1 MFPYNGRPTEEFLR
15 EYRRKLN
22 ELQELME
29 SQGLKMEI
37 KSGGRCIVMP
47 EIKARLGK
55 VSGNGDVNTDGIGNN
70 NINRESTAVD
80 NSFMLAY
87 SQQYNAKA
95 DSSEDNLESET
106 VYETYDDYLEFER
119 KLTLIHEAKEN
130 GVVIDFGSDF
140 LDLTP
145 VEEERLLYKEEAQLY
160 GRFCQE
166 VIRRLYGAESKVLAW
181 KRITSDYNCK
191 RLVPELYNL
200 KGPRKE
206 RALREWL
213 RIYHET
219 NLDMYA
225 LIHKSKG
232 KYKERKIS
240 YQEQQYLLHLLLNP
254 NRIKI
259 GSAIV
264 NLKQMAR
271 NGIIESQANERTL
284 RRWCEEWAARH
295 PAEWHQARDG
305 SKFVSENLIKSI
317 MRDDST
323 LQVGQVWV
331 ADGHTLSFD
340 ILNPQTGR
348 AQRMTMI
355 MVMDWASRYPVG
367 ASLAFTE
374 DSQHILTAFRNGF
387 INCSQIADNNSGA
400 MAVLPKYVY
409 LDNGKAFRA
418 KLFNERWEEHD
429 LNQELGGIFP
439 RLNIGVR
446 FAESYNAKAKIIERF
461 FKTFQEQFERF
472 ITTFRGSSIDDKPSV
487 LNRNEVWAKKLYAGK
502 PPTIEETM
510 QMIAFYVRFC
520 YGETPH
526 TSLNRRT
533 PYEVFSAARIAES
546 RQIEISRLNFL
557 MMAMERKNI
566 RGEGIRLDKKVYWHR
581 ELVNHVGQPCIIRF
595 DYSDARWIVVYDKND
610 VFICQAALRK
620 AQHPFIEVSMDK
632 AVSHKELNKEYKEI
646 KGLRREKERSAK
658 KWVVNSQKAVD
669 ALLKNSAA
677 KQEKLEDQGARALFN
692 SPPMLE
698 ALPKDSDEII
708 DEMTRKAML
717 NLPKHPDMLSPEERD
732 MLDAKEKVRLAELEI
747 NRIIEEEIKASF
759 DRIGLDY
766 NDSNG
771 EMPITMKIAF
781 SKTARE
787 HYKSRQTSSAEQS
800 ETTDN
805 PSSRPFSDAIEPA
818 TEQTENNEPIENAI
832 LNKTEISEENKQIQ
846 AEEEKEQSPFAHLS
860 RAELFDLIGI
870 NK

>member
-1 MFPYNGRPTEEFLR
+1 MFPYSGRPTEEFLR
-15 EYRRKLN
+15 EYRNKLN

-29 SQGLKMEI
+29 SQGLKLEI
-37 KSGGRCIVMP
+37 KSGGRCIVVP
-47 EIKARLGK
+47 EVKANLSK
-55 VSGNGDVNTDGIGNN
+55 VSGNGNGGCDGNSRNNSGDATD
-70 NINRESTAVD
+70 AD

-95 DSSEDNLESET
+95 DSTEDNLESET
-106 VYETYDDYLEFER
+106 VYETYEDYLDFER
-119 KLTLIHEAKEN
+119 KLTLIHEARDN
-130 GVVIDFGSDF
+130 DVVIDFSSEF
-140 LDLTP
+140 LDLAP
-145 VEEERLLYKEEAQLY
+145 VEEERLLFKDEAQLY

-166 VIRRLYGAESKVLAW
+166 VFRRLHGVDSKTLAW
-181 KRITSDYNCK
+181 KRITSDYNTK

-213 RIYHET
+213 NIYLE
-219 NLDMYA
+219 NKLDMYA

-232 KYKERKIS
+232 KYKERKITF
-240 YQEQQYLLHLLLNP
+240 QEQHYLLHLLLNP

-259 GSAIV
+259 GSAIT
-264 NLKQMAR
+264 NLKQMSR
-271 NGIIESQANERTL
+271 NKVIESETNERTL

-323 LQVGQVWV
+323 LEVGQVWV

-387 INCSQIADNNSGA
+387 INCAQIADNNSGT

-418 KLFNERWEEHD
+418 KLFHERWEEHD
-429 LNQELGGIFP
+429 LNKELGGIFP

-472 ITTFRGSSIDDKPSV
+472 ITTFRGASIDDKPSV
-487 LNRNEVWAKKLYAGK
+487 LHRNEVWAKKLYAGK

-566 RGEGIRLDKKVYWHR
+566 RAEGIRLDKKVYWHR

-620 AQHPFIEVSMDK
+620 AQHPFIEVSMDQ

-669 ALLKNSAA
+669 KILSNSPS
-677 KQEKLEDQGARALFN
+677 KQEKLEYQGARALFN

-698 ALPKDSDEII
+698 APPKDSDEII
-708 DEMTRKAML
+708 EEMTRKMMMRQ
-717 NLPKHPDMLSPEERD
+717 PIHPDMLSPEEREK
-732 MLDAKEKVRLAELEI
+732 LNAEEKERLAEQERD
-747 NRIIEEEIKASF
+747 RIILKEIKESF
-759 DRIGLDY
+759 DRIGLEY
-766 NDSNG
+766 QTSNDKPAMEFAIG
-771 EMPITMKIAF
+771 F
-781 SKTARE
+781 SQTARE
-787 HYKSRQTSSAEQS
+787 YYKAQQRSQAEQEASDEAPTATATKDATGIES
-800 ETTDN
+800 EDH
-805 PSSRPFSDAIEPA
+805 DPA
-818 TEQTENNEPIENAI
+818 EKISIPAEGPDDKQAQDDT
-832 LNKTEISEENKQIQ
+832 KTG
-846 AEEEKEQSPFAHLS
+846 QSPFAHLS
-860 RAELFDLIGI
+860 RAELLKRIGI
-870 NK
+870 N

>member
-15 EYRRKLN
+15 EYRNKLN

-29 SQGLKMEI
+29 SQGLKLEI
-37 KSGGRCIVMP
+37 KSGGRCKVAP
-47 EIKARLGK
+47 EVRAGVGK
-55 VSGNGDVNTDGIGNN
+55 VSGEGDAN
-70 NINRESTAVD
+70 VD
-80 NSFMLAY
+80 YSFLLSY
-87 SQQYNAKA
+87 RQQYNAKA
-95 DSSEDNLESET
+95 DTTDDDLESET

-130 GVVIDFGSDF
+130 GVVIDFSSDF

-181 KRITSDYNCK
+181 KRITCDYNGK

-284 RRWCEEWAARH
+284 RRWCEEWAAKH
-295 PAEWHQARDG
+295 PAEWYQARDG
-305 SKFVSENLIKSI
+305 SKYVSENVIKSI

-387 INCSQIADNNSGA
+387 INCAQIADNNSGT

-418 KLFNERWEEHD
+418 KLFHERWEEHD
-429 LNQELGGIFP
+429 LNKELGGIFP

-472 ITTFRGSSIDDKPSV
+472 ITTFRGASIDDKPSV
-487 LNRNEVWAKKLYAGK
+487 LHRNEVWAKKLYTGK

-566 RGEGIRLDKKVYWHR
+566 RAEGIRLDKKVYWHR

-620 AQHPFIEVSMDK
+620 AQHPFIEVSMDQ

-646 KGLRREKERSAK
+646 KGLRREKERNAK

-669 ALLKNSAA
+669 ALLKNSTS

-698 ALPKDSDEII
+698 APPKDSEEII
-708 DEMTRKAML
+708 DELTRKMMMR
-717 NLPKHPDMLSPEERD
+717 LPKHPDMMSPEEREK
-732 MLDAKEKVRLAELEI
+732 LDTEEKERLA
-747 NRIIEEEIKASF
+747 REEIEQKIEQEIKESF
-759 DRIGLDY
+759 DRIGIEY
-766 NDSNG
+766 QGSN
-771 EMPITMKIAF
+771 EDTPISWKTSF

-787 HYKSRQTSSAEQS
+787 YYKVQQRAQAEQVASDDDEATTATATTADAVTES
-800 ETTDN
+800 EDHDPAEKISN
-805 PSSRPFSDAIEPA
+805 PAELSDD
-818 TEQTENNEPIENAI
+818 
-832 LNKTEISEENKQIQ
+832 KQSQDEAKNGQ
-846 AEEEKEQSPFAHLS
+846 APFAHLS
-860 RAELFDLIGI
+860 RAELLKRIGI
-870 NK
+870 N

>member
-15 EYRRKLN
+15 EYRNKLN

-29 SQGLKMEI
+29 SQGLKLEI
-37 KSGGRCIVMP
+37 KSGGRCKVAP
-47 EIKARLGK
+47 EVRAGVGK
-55 VSGNGDVNTDGIGNN
+55 VSGEDDAT
-70 NINRESTAVD
+70 VD
-80 NSFMLAY
+80 YSFLLAY
-87 SQQYNAKA
+87 RQQYNAKA
-95 DSSEDNLESET
+95 KDDSLEDNLESET
-106 VYETYDDYLEFER
+106 AYETLEDYQEFER

-140 LDLTP
+140 LDLAP
-145 VEEERLLYKEEAQLY
+145 VEEERLLYKEEAHLY

-181 KRITSDYNCK
+181 KRITSDYNGK

-295 PAEWHQARDG
+295 PAEWYQARDG
-305 SKFVSENLIKSI
+305 SKFVSENVIKSI
-317 MRDDST
+317 MRDNST

-387 INCSQIADNNSGA
+387 INCAQIADNNSGT

-418 KLFNERWEEHD
+418 KLFHERWEEHD
-429 LNQELGGIFP
+429 LNKELGGIFP

-472 ITTFRGSSIDDKPSV
+472 ITTFRGASIDDKPSV
-487 LNRNEVWAKKLYAGK
+487 LHRNEVWAKKLYTGK

-546 RQIEISRLNFL
+546 RQIDISRLNFL

-566 RGEGIRLDKKVYWHR
+566 RAEGIRLDKKVYWHR

-669 ALLKNSAA
+669 ALLKNSTT
-677 KQEKLEDQGARALFN
+677 KQEKLEDQSARALFS

-698 ALPKDSDEII
+698 APPRDSDEII
-708 DEMTRKAML
+708 EEMTKKAMM
-717 NLPKHPDMLSPEERD
+717 NLPKHPDMLSPEEREK
-732 MLDAKEKVRLAELEI
+732 LDADEKERLAQ
-747 NRIIEEEIKASF
+747 EEIEQKIEQEIKESF
-759 DRIGLDY
+759 DRIGIDY
-766 NDSNG
+766 QGSNKDT
-771 EMPITMKIAF
+771 PISWKTSF

-787 HYKSRQTSSAEQS
+787 YYKSEPRAIAEQLAS
-800 ETTDN
+800 DDDNVATAIATTADAFTEAEDHNPTETISN
-805 PSSRPFSDAIEPA
+805 PETLPD
-818 TEQTENNEPIENAI
+818 EN
-832 LNKTEISEENKQIQ
+832 Q
-846 AEEEKEQSPFAHLS
+846 AQDEAKNGQAPFAHLS
-860 RAELFDLIGI
+860 RAEFLKRIGI
-870 NK
+870 N

>member
-1 MFPYNGRPTEEFLR
+1 MFPYSGRPTEEFLR

-29 SQGLKMEI
+29 SQGLKLEI
-37 KSGGRCIVMP
+37 KSGGRCKVAP
-47 EIKARLGK
+47 EVRAGIGK
-55 VSGNGDVNTDGIGNN
+55 VSGEGD
-70 NINRESTAVD
+70 APVD
-80 NSFMLAY
+80 YGFLLAY
-87 SQQYNAKA
+87 RQQYNAKA
-95 DSSEDNLESET
+95 KDDSSEDDLESET
-106 VYETYDDYLEFER
+106 VYETLEDYQEFER

-140 LDLTP
+140 LDLAP
-145 VEEERLLYKEEAQLY
+145 VEEERLLYKDEAQLY

-166 VIRRLYGAESKVLAW
+166 VMRRVYGAESKVLAW
-181 KRITSDYNCK
+181 KRITSDYNGK

-213 RIYHET
+213 RVYHET

-305 SKFVSENLIKSI
+305 SKFVSENVIKSI
-317 MRDDST
+317 IRDDST
-323 LQVGQVWV
+323 MEVGQVWV

-387 INCSQIADNNSGA
+387 INCAQIADNNSGT
-400 MAVLPKYVY
+400 MAVIPKYVY

-418 KLFNERWEEHD
+418 KLFHEQWEEHD
-429 LNQELGGIFP
+429 LNKELGGIFP

-446 FAESYNAKAKIIERF
+446 FAERRYAKAKIIERF

-472 ITTFRGSSIDDKPSV
+472 ITTFRGASIDDKPSV
-487 LNRNEVWAKKLYAGK
+487 LHRNEVWAKKLYTGK

-533 PYEVFSAARIAES
+533 PYEVFSAARITES

-566 RGEGIRLDKKVYWHR
+566 RAEGIRLDKKVYWHR

-658 KWVVNSQKAVD
+658 KWVINSQKAVD
-669 ALLKNSAA
+669 KIMSNSTS

-698 ALPKDSDEII
+698 APPRDSDEII
-708 DEMTRKAML
+708 EEMTRKMMMR
-717 NLPKHPDMLSPEERD
+717 LPKHPDMLSPEEREK
-732 MLDAKEKVRLAELEI
+732 LDAEEKERLA
-747 NRIIEEEIKASF
+747 REEIEQKIEQEIKESF
-759 DRIGLDY
+759 DRIGIEY
-766 NDSNG
+766 QGSNKDTQ
-771 EMPITMKIAF
+771 ISWKTSF

-787 HYKSRQTSSAEQS
+787 YYKSEPRAIAEQLAS
-800 ETTDN
+800 DDDNVATAIATTADAFTEAEDHNPTETISN
-805 PSSRPFSDAIEPA
+805 PETLPD
-818 TEQTENNEPIENAI
+818 EN
-832 LNKTEISEENKQIQ
+832 Q
-846 AEEEKEQSPFAHLS
+846 AQDEAKNGQAPFAHLS
-860 RAELFDLIGI
+860 RAEFLKRIGI
-870 NK
+870 N

>member
-15 EYRRKLN
+15 EYRKKLN

-29 SQGLKMEI
+29 SQGLKLEI
-37 KSGGRCIVMP
+37 KSGGRCKVAP
-47 EIKARLGK
+47 EVRAGIGK
-55 VSGNGDVNTDGIGNN
+55 VSDEGNE
-70 NINRESTAVD
+70 NID

-95 DSSEDNLESET
+95 YTTDDDLESET

-130 GVVIDFGSDF
+130 GVVIDFGRDF

-166 VIRRLYGAESKVLAW
+166 VMRRVYGAESKVLAW
-181 KRITSDYNCK
+181 KRITSDYNGK

-213 RIYHET
+213 RVYHET

-305 SKFVSENLIKSI
+305 SKFVSERIIKTI
-317 MRDDST
+317 MRDDSS
-323 LQVGQVWV
+323 LSVGQVWV

-387 INCSQIADNNSGA
+387 INCSQIADNNSGT
-400 MAVLPKYVY
+400 MAVLPEYVY

-418 KLFNERWEEHD
+418 KIFHESWEEHD
-429 LNQELGGIFP
+429 LNKELGGIFP

-446 FAESYNAKAKIIERF
+446 FAESYNAKAKVIERF

-472 ITTFRGSSIDDKPSV
+472 ITTFRGASIADKPSV
-487 LNRNEVWAKKLYAGK
+487 LHRNEKWAKKLYTGK

-533 PYEVFSAARIAES
+533 PYEVFSAARIEAKY
-546 RQIEISRLNFL
+546 QIEISRLNFL
-557 MMAMERKNI
+557 MLAMERKNI
-566 RGEGIRLDKKVYWHR
+566 RAEGIRLDKKVYWHR

-632 AVSHKELNKEYKEI
+632 AVSHKELSKEYNEI
-646 KGLRREKERSAK
+646 KGLSREKERSAK

-669 ALLKNSAA
+669 ALLKNSKT

-698 ALPKDSDEII
+698 APPKDSDEII
-708 DEMTRKAML
+708 EEMTRKMMMR
-717 NLPKHPDMLSPEERD
+717 LPKHPHMLSPEEREK
-732 MLDAKEKVRLAELEI
+732 LDADEKERLAGQERD
-747 NRIIEEEIKASF
+747 RIILKEIKESF
-759 DRIGLDY
+759 DRIGLEY
-766 NDSNG
+766 QSGNDKPAMEFAIG
-771 EMPITMKIAF
+771 F
-781 SKTARE
+781 SQTARE
-787 HYKSRQTSSAEQS
+787 YYKAQQRAQAEQEAS
-800 ETTDN
+800 DEDRSATATATTGDTGTEAEDHDPAETISNPAELPDDN
-805 PSSRPFSDAIEPA
+805 KAQDEAK
-818 TEQTENNEPIENAI
+818 NG
-832 LNKTEISEENKQIQ
+832 Q
-846 AEEEKEQSPFAHLS
+846 APFAHLS
-860 RAELFDLIGI
+860 RAELLKRIGI
-870 NK
+870 N

>member
-29 SQGLKMEI
+29 SQGLKLEI
-37 KSGGRCIVMP
+37 KSGGRCIVVP
-47 EIKARLGK
+47 EVKAGLGK
-55 VSGNGDVNTDGIGNN
+55 VSGNGDVNADGIGNN
-70 NINRESTAVD
+70 NSNRESTAVD

-95 DSSEDNLESET
+95 DTTDDNLESET

-181 KRITSDYNCK
+181 KRITSDYNGK

-213 RIYHET
+213 RVYHET

-259 GSAIV
+259 GSAIT
-264 NLKQMAR
+264 NLKQMSR

-305 SKFVSENLIKSI
+305 SKFVSENVIKSI
-317 MRDDST
+317 MRDNST

-387 INCSQIADNNSGA
+387 INCAQIADNNSGT

-418 KLFNERWEEHD
+418 KLFHERWEEHD
-429 LNQELGGIFP
+429 LNKELGGIFP

-472 ITTFRGSSIDDKPSV
+472 ITTFRGASVDDKPST
-487 LNRNEVWAKKLYAGK
+487 LSRNEKWAKKLYTGK

-533 PYEVFSAARIAES
+533 PYEVFSATRIEAKY
-546 RQIEISRLNFL
+546 QIEISRLNFL

-566 RGEGIRLDKKVYWHR
+566 RAEGIRLDKKVYWHR

-620 AQHPFIEVSMDK
+620 TQHPFIEVSMDK
-632 AVSHKELNKEYKEI
+632 AVSHKELSKEYNEI
-646 KGLRREKERSAK
+646 KGLRREKERNAK

-669 ALLKNSAA
+669 ALLKNSNAR
-677 KQEKLEDQGARALFN
+677 QEKLEDQGARAIFS

-698 ALPKDSDEII
+698 APPKDSDEII
-708 DEMTRKAML
+708 EEMTRKAML
-717 NLPKHPDMLSPEERD
+717 RLQKHPDMLSPEEREK
-732 MLDAKEKVRLAELEI
+732 LDPKEKERLAEQE
-747 NRIIEEEIKASF
+747 RDKIILKEIKEQF
-759 DRIGLDY
+759 DRIGLEY
-766 NDSNG
+766 QSNDG
-771 EMPITMKIAF
+771 KPPLEFAIGF

-787 HYKSRQTSSAEQS
+787 YYKAQQIAQAEQEAS
-800 ETTDN
+800 DEDEATTANATVVDPGTEAGDHDPAQTIIN
-805 PSSRPFSDAIEPA
+805 PAELPDD
-818 TEQTENNEPIENAI
+818 EQAQDEAKNG
-832 LNKTEISEENKQIQ
+832 
-846 AEEEKEQSPFAHLS
+846 QSPFAHLS
-860 RAELFDLIGI
+860 RAELLKRIGI
-870 NK
+870 N

>member
-15 EYRRKLN
+15 EYRNKLN

-29 SQGLKMEI
+29 SQGLKLEI
-37 KSGGRCIVMP
+37 KSGGRCKVAP
-47 EIKARLGK
+47 EVRAGVGK
-55 VSGNGDVNTDGIGNN
+55 VSGEGDAN
-70 NINRESTAVD
+70 VD
-80 NSFMLAY
+80 YSFLLSY
-87 SQQYNAKA
+87 RQQYNAKA
-95 DSSEDNLESET
+95 DTTDDDLESET

-130 GVVIDFGSDF
+130 GVVIDFSSDF

-181 KRITSDYNCK
+181 KRITCDYNGK

-284 RRWCEEWAARH
+284 RRWCMEWAAKH
-295 PAEWHQARDG
+295 PAEWYQARDG
-305 SKFVSENLIKSI
+305 SKYVSENVIKSI

-387 INCSQIADNNSGA
+387 INCAQIADNNSGT

-418 KLFNERWEEHD
+418 KLFHERWEEHD
-429 LNQELGGIFP
+429 LNKELGGIFP

-472 ITTFRGSSIDDKPSV
+472 ITTFRGASIDDKPSV
-487 LNRNEVWAKKLYAGK
+487 LHRNEVWAKKLYTGK

-566 RGEGIRLDKKVYWHR
+566 RAEGIRLDKKVYWHR

-620 AQHPFIEVSMDK
+620 AQHPFIEVSMDQ

-646 KGLRREKERSAK
+646 KGLRREKERNAK

-669 ALLKNSAA
+669 ALLKNSTS

-698 ALPKDSDEII
+698 APPKDSEEII
-708 DEMTRKAML
+708 DELTRKMMMR
-717 NLPKHPDMLSPEERD
+717 LPKHPDMMSPEEREK
-732 MLDAKEKVRLAELEI
+732 LDTEEKERLA
-747 NRIIEEEIKASF
+747 REEIEQKIEQEIKESF
-759 DRIGLDY
+759 DRIGIEY
-766 NDSNG
+766 QGSN
-771 EMPITMKIAF
+771 EDTPISWKTSF

-787 HYKSRQTSSAEQS
+787 YYKVQQRAQAEQVASDDDEATTATATTADAVTES
-800 ETTDN
+800 EDHDPAETISN
-805 PSSRPFSDAIEPA
+805 PAELSDD
-818 TEQTENNEPIENAI
+818 
-832 LNKTEISEENKQIQ
+832 KQSQDEAKNGQ
-846 AEEEKEQSPFAHLS
+846 APFAHLS
-860 RAELFDLIGI
+860 RAELLKRIGI
-870 NK
+870 N

>member
-1 MFPYNGRPTEEFLR
+1 MYPYNGRPTDEFLR
-15 EYRRKLN
+15 EYRDKLN

-29 SQGLKMEI
+29 SQGLKLQI
-37 KSGGRCIVMP
+37 KDGGRCIVLP
-47 EIKARLGK
+47 EVKAGAGSK
-55 VSGNGDVNTDGIGNN
+55 DSP
-70 NINRESTAVD
+70 D

-87 SQQYNAKA
+87 SQQYNAQA
-95 DSSEDNLESET
+95 DTSEDNLESDT
-106 VYETYDDYLEFER
+106 VYETYDDYMEFER
-119 KLTLIHEAKEN
+119 KLALIHEARDN
-130 GVVIDFGSDF
+130 GVVIDFSSDF

-145 VEEERLLYKEEAQLY
+145 VEEERLLYRDEAQLY

-166 VIRRLYGAESKVLAW
+166 VMRRLYGAESKILAW
-181 KRITSDYNCK
+181 KRITSDYNGK

-213 RIYHET
+213 RTYHET

-232 KYKERKIS
+232 KFKERKIS

-259 GSAIV
+259 GSAIT
-264 NLKQMAR
+264 NLKQMSR
-271 NGIIESQANERTL
+271 NGIIESQTNERTL

-295 PAEWHQARDG
+295 PAEWYQARDG
-305 SKFVSENLIKSI
+305 SKFVSENVIKSI
-317 MRDDST
+317 MRDGGS
-323 LQVGQVWV
+323 LSVGQVWV

-387 INCSQIADNNSGA
+387 INCAQIADNNSGT

-418 KLFNERWEEHD
+418 KLFHERWEDHD
-429 LNQELGGIFP
+429 LNKELGGIFP

-472 ITTFRGSSIDDKPSV
+472 ITTFRGASIDDKPSV
-487 LNRNEVWAKKLYAGK
+487 LHRNEVWAKKLYTGK

-546 RQIEISRLNFL
+546 RQIEISKLNFL

-566 RGEGIRLDKKVYWHR
+566 RSEGIRLDKKVYWHR

-610 VFICQAALRK
+610 QFICQAALRK
-620 AQHPFIEVSMDK
+620 TQHPFIEVSMDQ

-646 KGLRREKERSAK
+646 KALRREKERSAK
-658 KWVVNSQKAVD
+658 KWVVNSQRAVD
-669 ALLKNSAA
+669 ALFKNSNAR
-677 KQEKLEDQGARALFN
+677 QDKLEDQGAGALFH
-692 SPPMLE
+692 SPPLLE
-698 ALPKDSDEII
+698 APPKDSDEII
-708 DEMTRKAML
+708 EEMTRKMML
-717 NLPKHPDMLSPEERD
+717 RQPKHPDMLSPEEREQ
-732 MLDAKEKVRLAELEI
+732 LEAKEKERLAEQERE
-747 NRIIEEEIKASF
+747 RIILQEIKESF
-759 DRIGLDY
+759 YRIGLEY
-766 NDSNG
+766 NPDNG
-771 EMPITMKIAF
+771 DTSIEFAVAF
-781 SKTARE
+781 SQTARE
-787 HYKSRQTSSAEQS
+787 YYASLQKAQAEQ
-800 ETTDN
+800 ETSTQDGTPATDEGNHNLTDN
-805 PSSRPFSDAIEPA
+805 NQDDANLGN
-818 TEQTENNEPIENAI
+818 TEST
-832 LNKTEISEENKQIQ
+832 
-846 AEEEKEQSPFAHLS
+846 EEEHDQGTPANEQNPFGHLS
-860 RAELFDLIGI
+860 RDEYLKRIGI
-870 NK
+870 ID

>member
-1 MFPYNGRPTEEFLR
+1 MFPYSGRPTEEFLR

-29 SQGLKMEI
+29 SQGLKLEI
-37 KSGGRCIVMP
+37 KSGGRCKVAP
-47 EIKARLGK
+47 EVRAGIGM
-55 VSGNGDVNTDGIGNN
+55 VSGEGD
-70 NINRESTAVD
+70 APVD
-80 NSFMLAY
+80 YSFLLAY
-87 SQQYNAKA
+87 RQQYNTKAKD
-95 DSSEDNLESET
+95 DSSEDDLESET
-106 VYETYDDYLEFER
+106 VYETLEDYQEFER

-140 LDLTP
+140 LDLAP
-145 VEEERLLYKEEAQLY
+145 VEEERLLYKDEAQLY

-166 VIRRLYGAESKVLAW
+166 VMRRVYGAESKVLAW
-181 KRITSDYNCK
+181 KRITSDYNGK

-213 RIYHET
+213 RVYHET

-295 PAEWHQARDG
+295 PAEWYQARDG
-305 SKFVSENLIKSI
+305 SKFVSENVIKSI
-317 MRDDST
+317 KRDDST
-323 LQVGQVWV
+323 LEVGQVWV

-387 INCSQIADNNSGA
+387 INCAQIADNNSGT
-400 MAVLPKYVY
+400 MAVIPKYVY

-418 KLFNERWEEHD
+418 KLFHEQWEEHD
-429 LNQELGGIFP
+429 LNKELGGIFP

-472 ITTFRGSSIDDKPSV
+472 ITTFRGASVDDKPST
-487 LNRNEVWAKKLYAGK
+487 LSRNEKWAKKLYTGK

-533 PYEVFSAARIAES
+533 PYEVFSTARIEAKY
-546 RQIEISRLNFL
+546 QIEISRLNFL

-566 RGEGIRLDKKVYWHR
+566 RAEGIRLDKKVYWHR
-581 ELVNHVGQPCIIRF
+581 ELVNHVGQPCIIRY

-632 AVSHKELNKEYKEI
+632 AVSHKELSKEYNEI

-669 ALLKNSAA
+669 ALLKNSTA
-677 KQEKLEDQGARALFN
+677 KQEKLEDQGARAIFS

-698 ALPKDSDEII
+698 APPRDSDEII
-708 DEMTRKAML
+708 DEMTRKAMMK
-717 NLPKHPDMLSPEERD
+717 LPKHQDNLSPEKREK
-732 MLDAKEKVRLAELEI
+732 LDAEEKERLAELEI
-747 NRIIEEEIKASF
+747 NRIIEQEMKESF
-759 DRIGLDY
+759 ERIGLEYQPSDGKP
-766 NDSNG
+766 SMQF
-771 EMPITMKIAF
+771 EIAF
-781 SKTARE
+781 SQTARE
-787 HYKSRQTSSAEQS
+787 YYKSKQTPIADLEASDQAGTAATTTVGASIEGEDNDPAQTIINSAELPDDKQAQ
-800 ETTDN
+800 DKVK
-805 PSSRPFSDAIEPA
+805 D
-818 TEQTENNEPIENAI
+818 EQA
-832 LNKTEISEENKQIQ
+832 
-846 AEEEKEQSPFAHLS
+846 PFAHLS
-860 RAELFDLIGI
+860 RKEFLDLIGI

>member
-472 ITTFRGSSIDDKPSV
+472 ITTFRGASIDDKPSV
-487 LNRNEVWAKKLYAGK
+487 LHRNEVWAKKLYAGK

-546 RQIEISRLNFL
+546 RQIDISRLNFL

-566 RGEGIRLDKKVYWHR
+566 RAEGIRLDKKVYWHR

-620 AQHPFIEVSMDK
+620 AQHPFIEVSMDQ

-669 ALLKNSAA
+669 KILSNSPS

-698 ALPKDSDEII
+698 APPKDSDEII
-708 DEMTRKAML
+708 EEMTRKMMMRQ
-717 NLPKHPDMLSPEERD
+717 PIHPDMLSPEEREK
-732 MLDAKEKVRLAELEI
+732 LNAEEKERLAEQERD
-747 NRIIEEEIKASF
+747 RIILKEIKESF
-759 DRIGLDY
+759 DRIGLEY
-766 NDSNG
+766 QSGNDKPPMEFAIG
-771 EMPITMKIAF
+771 F
-781 SKTARE
+781 SQTARE
-787 HYKSRQTSSAEQS
+787 YYKAQPRAQAEQEAS
-800 ETTDN
+800 DDGGTTSATTTTDEV
-805 PSSRPFSDAIEPA
+805 SIDD
-818 TEQTENNEPIENAI
+818 
-832 LNKTEISEENKQIQ
+832 
-846 AEEEKEQSPFAHLS
+846 EEKPLTETSPITNEALDDNPAQDEVKNGQSPFANLS
-860 RAELFDLIGI
+860 RAELLKRIGI
-870 NK
+870 N

>member
-15 EYRRKLN
+15 EYRNKLN

-29 SQGLKMEI
+29 SQGLKLEI
-37 KSGGRCIVMP
+37 KSGGRCKVAP
-47 EIKARLGK
+47 EVRA
-55 VSGNGDVNTDGIGNN
+55 GIGVASGEGDAN
-70 NINRESTAVD
+70 VD
-80 NSFMLAY
+80 YSFLLSY
-87 SQQYNAKA
+87 RQQYNAKA

-106 VYETYDDYLEFER
+106 VYETYDDYQEFER

-145 VEEERLLYKEEAQLY
+145 VEEERLLFKEEAQLY

-166 VIRRLYGAESKVLAW
+166 VFRRLHGVDSRTLAW
-181 KRITSDYNCK
+181 KRITSDYNTK
-191 RLVPELYNL
+191 RLVPELFNL

-213 RIYHET
+213 NIYLE
-219 NLDMYA
+219 NKLDMYA

-232 KYKERKIS
+232 KYKERKITF
-240 YQEQQYLLHLLLNP
+240 QEQHYLLHLLLNP

-259 GSAIV
+259 GSAIT
-264 NLKQMAR
+264 NLKQMSR
-271 NGIIESQANERTL
+271 NKVIESSTNERTL

-305 SKFVSENLIKSI
+305 SKFVSERIIKTI
-317 MRDDST
+317 MRDDSS
-323 LQVGQVWV
+323 LSVGQVWV

-387 INCSQIADNNSGA
+387 INCSQIADNNSGT
-400 MAVLPKYVY
+400 MAVLPEYVY

-418 KLFNERWEEHD
+418 KLFHESWEEHD
-429 LNQELGGIFP
+429 LNKELGGIFP

-446 FAESYNAKAKIIERF
+446 FAESYNAKAKVIERF

-472 ITTFRGSSIDDKPSV
+472 ITTFRGASIADKPSV
-487 LNRNEVWAKKLYAGK
+487 LHRNEKWAKKLYTGK

-533 PYEVFSAARIAES
+533 PYEVFSAARIAEN
-546 RQIEISRLNFL
+546 RQVEISRLNFL

-566 RGEGIRLDKKVYWHR
+566 RNEGIRLDKKVYWHR

-620 AQHPFIEVSMDK
+620 AQHPFIEVSMDQ

-646 KGLRREKERSAK
+646 KGLRREKERNAK
-658 KWVVNSQKAVD
+658 KWVINSQKAVD
-669 ALLKNSAA
+669 RILSTSTA
-677 KQEKLEDQGARALFN
+677 KQEKLADQGARAIFN

-698 ALPKDSDEII
+698 APPKDSDEII
-708 DEMTRKAML
+708 EEMTRRAMM
-717 NLPKHPDMLSPEERD
+717 NLPKHPDMLSPEEREQ
-732 MLDAKEKVRLAELEI
+732 LDAKEKERLA
-747 NRIIEEEIKASF
+747 REEIEQKIEQEIKESF
-759 DRIGLDY
+759 DRIGIDY
-766 NDSNG
+766 QGSNKDT
-771 EMPITMKIAF
+771 PISWKTSF

-787 HYKSRQTSSAEQS
+787 YYKSEPR
-800 ETTDN
+800 
-805 PSSRPFSDAIEPA
+805 AIEEQEASDEDEATTATATKDATGTEAEDRDPA
-818 TEQTENNEPIENAI
+818 GKIINPAELPDD
-832 LNKTEISEENKQIQ
+832 KQAQ
-846 AEEEKEQSPFAHLS
+846 VEAKNGQSPFAHLS
-860 RAELFDLIGI
+860 RAELLKRIGI
-870 NK
+870 N

>member
-1 MFPYNGRPTEEFLR
+1 MFPYSGRPTEEFLR
-15 EYRRKLN
+15 EYRNKLN

-29 SQGLKMEI
+29 SQGLKLEI
-37 KSGGRCIVMP
+37 KSGGRCIVVP
-47 EIKARLGK
+47 ELKAGLGK
-55 VSGNGDVNTDGIGNN
+55 VSGNGDVDADGNGNN
-70 NINRESTAVD
+70 NRESTAVD
-80 NSFMLAY
+80 NSFMLGY

-181 KRITSDYNCK
+181 KRITCDYNGK

-284 RRWCEEWAARH
+284 RRWCMEWAARH

-305 SKFVSENLIKSI
+305 SKFVSENVIKSI

-323 LQVGQVWV
+323 LEVGQVWV

-387 INCSQIADNNSGA
+387 INCAQIADNNSGT

-418 KLFNERWEEHD
+418 KLFHERWEEHD
-429 LNQELGGIFP
+429 LNKELGGIFP

-446 FAESYNAKAKIIERF
+446 YAESYNAKAKIIERF

-472 ITTFRGSSIDDKPSV
+472 ITTFRGASVDDKPST
-487 LNRNEVWAKKLYAGK
+487 LSRNEKWAKKLYTGK

-566 RGEGIRLDKKVYWHR
+566 RAEGIRLDKKVYWHQ

-632 AVSHKELNKEYKEI
+632 AVSHKALNKEYNEI
-646 KGLRREKERSAK
+646 KKLRRDKERSAQ
-658 KWVVNSQKAVD
+658 KWVMSAQESVD
-669 ALLKNSAA
+669 VLLRQHA
-677 KQEKLEDQGARALFN
+677 KRPEVPDELEDKESLFN

-698 ALPKDSDEII
+698 APPPDPDEII
-708 DEMTRKAML
+708 EEMTRQAMRNMPL
-717 NLPKHPDMLSPEERD
+717 HPS
-732 MLDAKEKVRLAELEI
+732 MLDNRANTEHQDDEAEQETPYDAKRRKD
-747 NRIIEEEIKASF
+747 EEIRTVLERMGF
-759 DRIGLDY
+759 DRREFRGEIPQFFIDMANNQIRKQQAEQNKQPGQDDTDKPQHTLDEIDIEPMRSEGIPIPGEDEEDED
-766 NDSNG
+766 DSN
-771 EMPITMKIAF
+771 
-781 SKTARE
+781 
-787 HYKSRQTSSAEQS
+787 Q
-800 ETTDN
+800 
-805 PSSRPFSDAIEPA
+805 
-818 TEQTENNEPIENAI
+818 EPIEY
-832 LNKTEISEENKQIQ
+832 LD
-846 AEEEKEQSPFAHLS
+846 KETL
-860 RAELFDLIGI
+860 RRIGI
-870 NK
+870 FK

>member
-1 MFPYNGRPTEEFLR
+1 MLSPEVQMYPYNGRPTEEFLR
-15 EYRRKLN
+15 DYNLKLR
-22 ELQELME
+22 ELQELIE
-29 SQGLKMEI
+29 SQWMNLQI
-37 KSGGRCIVMP
+37 KPGGRCVVVP
-47 EIKARLGK
+47 TTSK
-55 VSGNGDVNTDGIGNN
+55 NTETIDKSHLI
-70 NINRESTAVD
+70 S
-80 NSFMLAY
+80 Y
-87 SQQYNAKA
+87 SQQYNANKI
-95 DSSEDNLESET
+95 DSEDSETTET
-106 VYETYDDYLEFER
+106 VYETYEDYLDFER
-119 KLTLIHEAKEN
+119 KLALIHEAKDSDI
-130 GVVIDFGSDF
+130 VVDFSAEF
-140 LDLTP
+140 LDLAP
-145 VEEERLLYKEEAQLY
+145 IIEEKLMFKEEAQLY

-166 VIRRLYGAESKVLAW
+166 VIRILNGASSKTIAW
-181 KRITSDYNCK
+181 KQITKDYNNSK
-191 RLVPELYNL
+191 LVAELRYK

-213 RIYHET
+213 RNYYD
-219 NLDMYA
+219 NKMDMYA
-225 LIHKSKG
+225 LLHKSKG
-232 KYKERKIS
+232 QYKDRKIT

-271 NGIIESQANERTL
+271 AGRIESVTHERTL
-284 RRWCEEWAARH
+284 RRWCEEWAATH

-305 SKFVSENLIKSI
+305 SKFVSERIIKSI
-317 MRDDST
+317 RRDDSS
-323 LQVGQVWV
+323 LEVGQVWV

-387 INCSQIADNNSGA
+387 INCAQIADNNSGT

-418 KLFNERWEEHD
+418 KLFHERWEEHD
-429 LNQELGGIFP
+429 LNKELGGIFP

-472 ITTFRGSSIDDKPSV
+472 ITTFRGASIDDKPSV
-487 LNRNEVWAKKLYAGK
+487 LHRNEVWAKKLYTGK

-566 RGEGIRLDKKVYWHR
+566 RNEGIRLDKKIYWHR

-669 ALLKNSAA
+669 KILSNSTS

-698 ALPKDSDEII
+698 APPKDSDEII
-708 DEMTRKAML
+708 EEMTRKMMMR
-717 NLPKHPDMLSPEERD
+717 LPKHPDMLSTEEREN
-732 MLDAKEKVRLAELEI
+732 LDADEKERLA
-747 NRIIEEEIKASF
+747 REEIEQKIEQEIKESF
-759 DRIGLDY
+759 DRIGIDY
-766 NDSNG
+766 QGSNKDT
-771 EMPITMKIAF
+771 PISWKTSF

-787 HYKSRQTSSAEQS
+787 YYKSEPRAIAEQLAS
-800 ETTDN
+800 DDDNVATAIATTADAFTEAEDHNPTETISN
-805 PSSRPFSDAIEPA
+805 PETLPD
-818 TEQTENNEPIENAI
+818 EN
-832 LNKTEISEENKQIQ
+832 Q
-846 AEEEKEQSPFAHLS
+846 AQDEAKNGQAPFAHLS
-860 RAELFDLIGI
+860 RAELLKRIGI
-870 NK
+870 N

>member
-1 MFPYNGRPTEEFLR
+1 MYPYNGRPTEEFLR
-15 EYRRKLN
+15 DYNLKLR
-22 ELQELME
+22 ELQELIE
-29 SQGLKMEI
+29 SLGMNLQLKP
-37 KSGGRCIVMP
+37 GGRCVVVP
-47 EIKARLGK
+47 ATSK
-55 VSGNGDVNTDGIGNN
+55 NTETIDKSHL
-70 NINRESTAVD
+70 IN
-80 NSFMLAY
+80 Y
-87 SQQYNAKA
+87 SQQYNANLI
-95 DSSEDNLESET
+95 DSEDSET
-106 VYETYDDYLEFER
+106 TETAYETYEDYLDFER
-119 KLTLIHEAKEN
+119 KLALIHEAKDSDI
-130 GVVIDFGSDF
+130 VVDFSAEF
-140 LDLTP
+140 LDLAP
-145 VEEERLLYKEEAQLY
+145 IIEEKLMFKEEAQLY

-166 VIRRLYGAESKVLAW
+166 VIRILNGASSKTIAW
-181 KRITSDYNCK
+181 KQITKDYNNSK
-191 RLVPELYNL
+191 LVAELRYK

-213 RIYHET
+213 RNYYD
-219 NLDMYA
+219 NKMDMYA
-225 LIHKSKG
+225 LLHKSKG
-232 KYKERKIS
+232 QYKDRKIT

-264 NLKQMAR
+264 NLKQMSR

-295 PAEWHQARDG
+295 PAEWYQARDG

-323 LQVGQVWV
+323 LEVGQVWV

-387 INCSQIADNNSGA
+387 INCAQIADNNSGT

-418 KLFNERWEEHD
+418 KLFHERWEEHD
-429 LNQELGGIFP
+429 LNKELGGIFP

-472 ITTFRGSSIDDKPSV
+472 ITTFRGASIDDKPSI
-487 LNRNEVWAKKLYAGK
+487 LHRNEVWAKKLYTGK

-566 RGEGIRLDKKVYWHR
+566 RAEGIRLDKKVYWHR

-632 AVSHKELNKEYKEI
+632 AVSHKELNKEYNEI
-646 KGLRREKERSAK
+646 KGLRREKERNAK

-669 ALLKNSAA
+669 KILSNSTT
-677 KQEKLEDQGARALFN
+677 KQEKLEDHGARAIFN

-698 ALPKDSDEII
+698 APPKDSDEII
-708 DEMTRKAML
+708 EEMTRKAML
-717 NLPKHPDMLSPEERD
+717 RLPKHPDMLSPEERVK
-732 MLDAKEKVRLAELEI
+732 LETEEKERLAKEEI
-747 NRIIEEEIKASF
+747 ERIIDQEIKESF

-766 NDSNG
+766 QGSNVDT
-771 EMPITMKIAF
+771 PISWKTAF

-787 HYKSRQTSSAEQS
+787 YYKSTDQDSNGDVGILISTASVPEPDATKPVREQ
-800 ETTDN
+800 TDN
-805 PSSRPFSDAIEPA
+805 S
-818 TEQTENNEPIENAI
+818 EPIEDTNT
-832 LNKTEISEENKQIQ
+832 LTHSELLTDNQQ
-846 AEEEKEQSPFAHLS
+846 QQTDVDKEPKPFAHLS
-860 RAELFDLIGI
+860 RAELLKRIGI
-870 NK
+870 TN

>member
-1 MFPYNGRPTEEFLR
+1 MPILIVLRKTKLCKPEVPMYPYNGRPTEEFLR
-15 EYRRKLN
+15 DYNLKLR
-22 ELQELME
+22 ELQELIE
-29 SQGLKMEI
+29 SLGMNLQLKP
-37 KSGGRCIVMP
+37 GGRCVVVP
-47 EIKARLGK
+47 ATSK
-55 VSGNGDVNTDGIGNN
+55 NTETIDKSHL
-70 NINRESTAVD
+70 IN
-80 NSFMLAY
+80 Y
-87 SQQYNAKA
+87 SQQYNANLI
-95 DSSEDNLESET
+95 DSEDSET
-106 VYETYDDYLEFER
+106 TETAYETYEDYLDFER
-119 KLTLIHEAKEN
+119 KLALIHEAKDSDI
-130 GVVIDFGSDF
+130 VVDFSAEF
-140 LDLTP
+140 LDLAP
-145 VEEERLLYKEEAQLY
+145 IIEEKLMFKEEAQLY

-166 VIRRLYGAESKVLAW
+166 VIRILNGASSKTIAW
-181 KRITSDYNCK
+181 KQITKDYNNSK
-191 RLVPELYNL
+191 LVAELRYK

-213 RIYHET
+213 RNYYD
-219 NLDMYA
+219 NKMDMYA
-225 LIHKSKG
+225 LLHKSKG
-232 KYKERKIS
+232 QYKDRKIT

-264 NLKQMAR
+264 NLKQMSR

-295 PAEWHQARDG
+295 PAEWYQARDG

-323 LQVGQVWV
+323 LEVGQVWV

-387 INCSQIADNNSGA
+387 INCAQIADNNSGT

-418 KLFNERWEEHD
+418 KLFHERWEEHD
-429 LNQELGGIFP
+429 LNKELGGIFP

-472 ITTFRGSSIDDKPSV
+472 ITTFRGASIDDKPSI
-487 LNRNEVWAKKLYAGK
+487 LHRNEVWAKKLYTGK

-566 RGEGIRLDKKVYWHR
+566 RAEGIRLDKKVYWHR

-632 AVSHKELNKEYKEI
+632 AVSHKELNKEYNEI
-646 KGLRREKERSAK
+646 KGLRREKERNAK

-669 ALLKNSAA
+669 KILSNSTT
-677 KQEKLEDQGARALFN
+677 KQEKLEDHGARAIFN

-698 ALPKDSDEII
+698 APPKDSDEII
-708 DEMTRKAML
+708 EEMTRKAML
-717 NLPKHPDMLSPEERD
+717 RLPKHPDMLSPEERVK
-732 MLDAKEKVRLAELEI
+732 LETEEKERLAKEEI
-747 NRIIEEEIKASF
+747 ERIIDQEIKESF

-766 NDSNG
+766 QGSNVDT
-771 EMPITMKIAF
+771 PISWKTAF

-787 HYKSRQTSSAEQS
+787 YYKSTDQDSNGDVGILISTASVPEPDATKPVREQ
-800 ETTDN
+800 TDN
-805 PSSRPFSDAIEPA
+805 S
-818 TEQTENNEPIENAI
+818 EPIEDTNT
-832 LNKTEISEENKQIQ
+832 LTHSELLTDNQQ
-846 AEEEKEQSPFAHLS
+846 QQTDVDKEPKPFAHLS
-860 RAELFDLIGI
+860 RAELLKRIGI
-870 NK
+870 TN

>member
-15 EYRRKLN
+15 EYRNKLN

-29 SQGLKMEI
+29 SQGLKLEI
-37 KSGGRCIVMP
+37 KSGGRCKVAP
-47 EIKARLGK
+47 EVRAGIGK
-55 VSGNGDVNTDGIGNN
+55 VSDEGDAD
-70 NINRESTAVD
+70 VD
-80 NSFMLAY
+80 YSFLLAY
-87 SQQYNAKA
+87 RQQYNAKA
-95 DSSEDNLESET
+95 DTTDDNLESET

-181 KRITSDYNCK
+181 IRITSDYNGK

-213 RIYHET
+213 RVYHET

-259 GSAIV
+259 GSAIT
-264 NLKQMAR
+264 NLKQMSR

-305 SKFVSENLIKSI
+305 SKFVSENVIKSI

-323 LQVGQVWV
+323 LEVGQVWV

-348 AQRMTMI
+348 AQRMSMI

-387 INCSQIADNNSGA
+387 INCAQIADNNSGT

-418 KLFNERWEEHD
+418 KLFHERWEEHD
-429 LNQELGGIFP
+429 LNKELGGIFP

-472 ITTFRGSSIDDKPSV
+472 ITTFRGASVDDKPSV
-487 LNRNEVWAKKLYAGK
+487 LHRNEVWAKKLYTGK

-566 RGEGIRLDKKVYWHR
+566 RNEGIRLDKKVYWHR
-581 ELVNHVGQPCIIRF
+581 ELINHVGQPCIIRF

-632 AVSHKELNKEYKEI
+632 AISHKELNKEYKEI

-669 ALLKNSAA
+669 ALLKNSTT
-677 KQEKLEDQGARALFN
+677 KQEKLEDQGARALFS

-698 ALPKDSDEII
+698 APPKDSDEII
-708 DEMTRKAML
+708 EEMTRKAMMR
-717 NLPKHPDMLSPEERD
+717 LPKHPDMLSPEEWEK
-732 MLDAKEKVRLAELEI
+732 LDAEEKERLA
-747 NRIIEEEIKASF
+747 REEIEQKIEQEIKESF
-759 DRIGLDY
+759 DRIGIEY
-766 NDSNG
+766 QGSNKDT
-771 EMPITMKIAF
+771 PISWKTSF

-787 HYKSRQTSSAEQS
+787 YYKSDPSAIAEQL
-800 ETTDN
+800 T
-805 PSSRPFSDAIEPA
+805 SDDGGTA
-818 TEQTENNEPIENAI
+818 TATATIDEVSIDDEKKP
-832 LNKTEISEENKQIQ
+832 Q
-846 AEEEKEQSPFAHLS
+846 AETSPITESLDDNQAQDEAKNGQSPFANLS
-860 RAELFDLIGI
+860 RAELHKRIGI
-870 NK
+870 N

>member
-15 EYRRKLN
+15 EYRNKLN

-29 SQGLKMEI
+29 SQGLKLEI
-37 KSGGRCIVMP
+37 KSGGRCKVAP
-47 EIKARLGK
+47 EVRAGIGK
-55 VSGNGDVNTDGIGNN
+55 VSDEGDAN
-70 NINRESTAVD
+70 VD
-80 NSFMLAY
+80 YSFLLSY
-87 SQQYNAKA
+87 RQQYNAKA
-95 DSSEDNLESET
+95 DSSEDDLESET
-106 VYETYDDYLEFER
+106 VYETYDDYQEFER

-130 GVVIDFGSDF
+130 GVVIDFGSAF
-140 LDLTP
+140 LDLAP
-145 VEEERLLYKEEAQLY
+145 VQEERLLYKEEAQLY

-181 KRITSDYNCK
+181 KRITSDYNGK

-264 NLKQMAR
+264 NLKQMSR

-295 PAEWHQARDG
+295 PAEWYQARDG
-305 SKFVSENLIKSI
+305 SKFVSENVIKSI

-387 INCSQIADNNSGA
+387 INCAQIADNNSGT

-418 KLFNERWEEHD
+418 KLFHERWEEHD
-429 LNQELGGIFP
+429 LNKELGGIFP

-472 ITTFRGSSIDDKPSV
+472 ITTFRGASVDDKPST
-487 LNRNEVWAKKLYAGK
+487 LSRNEKWAKKLYTGK

-566 RGEGIRLDKKVYWHR
+566 RAEGIRLDKKVYWHR

-620 AQHPFIEVSMDK
+620 AQHPFIEVSMDQ

-669 ALLKNSAA
+669 KILSNSPS
-677 KQEKLEDQGARALFN
+677 KQEKLEDQGAGALFS

-698 ALPKDSDEII
+698 APPKDSEEII
-708 DEMTRKAML
+708 DELTRKMMMR
-717 NLPKHPDMLSPEERD
+717 LPKHPDMISPEEREK
-732 MLDAKEKVRLAELEI
+732 LDTEEKERLA
-747 NRIIEEEIKASF
+747 REEIEQKIEQEIKESF
-759 DRIGLDY
+759 DRIGIEY
-766 NDSNG
+766 QGSN
-771 EMPITMKIAF
+771 EDTPISWKTSF

-787 HYKSRQTSSAEQS
+787 YYKSEPR
-800 ETTDN
+800 
-805 PSSRPFSDAIEPA
+805 AIEEQEASDDDGSATATATTGDAA
-818 TEQTENNEPIENAI
+818 TEAEDHDPAEKIINTEE
-832 LNKTEISEENKQIQ
+832 LTDDKQAQ
-846 AEEEKEQSPFAHLS
+846 DEAKNGQSPFAHLS
-860 RAELFDLIGI
+860 RAELLKRIGI
-870 NK
+870 N

>member
-1 MFPYNGRPTEEFLR
+1 MYPYNGRPTEEFLR
-15 EYRRKLN
+15 DYNLKLR
-22 ELQELME
+22 ELQELIE
-29 SQGLKMEI
+29 SQGMNLQI
-37 KSGGRCIVMP
+37 KPGGRCVVVPATSKDTETIDKSHL
-47 EIKARLGK
+47 I
-55 VSGNGDVNTDGIGNN
+55 S
-70 NINRESTAVD
+70 
-80 NSFMLAY
+80 Y
-87 SQQYNAKA
+87 SQQYNANTI
-95 DSSEDNLESET
+95 DSEDTET
-106 VYETYDDYLEFER
+106 TEAVYETYEDYLDFER
-119 KLTLIHEAKEN
+119 KLALIHEAKDSDI
-130 GVVIDFGSDF
+130 VVDFSAEF
-140 LDLTP
+140 LDLAP
-145 VEEERLLYKEEAQLY
+145 IIEEKLMFKEEAQLY

-166 VIRRLYGAESKVLAW
+166 VIRILNGASSKTIAW
-181 KRITSDYNCK
+181 KQITKDYNNSK
-191 RLVPELYNL
+191 LVAELRYK

-213 RIYHET
+213 RNYYD
-219 NLDMYA
+219 NKVDMYA
-225 LIHKSKG
+225 LLHKSKG
-232 KYKERKIS
+232 QYKDRKIT

-271 NGIIESQANERTL
+271 TGRIESVTHERTL
-284 RRWCEEWAARH
+284 RRWCEEWAATH

-305 SKFVSENLIKSI
+305 SKFVSERIIKSI
-317 MRDDST
+317 RRDDSS
-323 LQVGQVWV
+323 LGVGQVWV

-387 INCSQIADNNSGA
+387 INCAQIADNNSGT

-418 KLFNERWEEHD
+418 KLFHERWEEHD
-429 LNQELGGIFP
+429 LNKELGGIFP

-472 ITTFRGSSIDDKPSV
+472 ITTFRGASIDDKPSV
-487 LNRNEVWAKKLYAGK
+487 LNRNEVWAKKLYTGK

-566 RGEGIRLDKKVYWHR
+566 RAEGIRLDKKVYWHR

-620 AQHPFIEVSMDK
+620 TQHPFIEVSMDK

-646 KGLRREKERSAK
+646 KGLRREKERNAK

-669 ALLKNSAA
+669 RILSNSTA

-698 ALPKDSDEII
+698 APPKDSDEII
-708 DEMTRKAML
+708 EEMTRKMMMR
-717 NLPKHPDMLSPEERD
+717 LPKHPDMLSQEQREQ
-732 MLDAKEKVRLAELEI
+732 LDPKEKERLAEQERD
-747 NRIIEEEIKASF
+747 RIILKEIKESF
-759 DRIGLDY
+759 ERIGLEY
-766 NDSNG
+766 QTSNDKPPLEFAIG
-771 EMPITMKIAF
+771 F
-781 SKTARE
+781 SQTARE
-787 HYKSRQTSSAEQS
+787 YYKAQQRAHAEQEAS
-800 ETTDN
+800 DKDEATTSTTTTADAVTETDDHDPTETISN
-805 PSSRPFSDAIEPA
+805 PAEVPDDKQAQDDAR
-818 TEQTENNEPIENAI
+818 TG
-832 LNKTEISEENKQIQ
+832 
-846 AEEEKEQSPFAHLS
+846 QSPFAHLS
-860 RAELFDLIGI
+860 RAELLKRIGI
-870 NK
+870 N

>member
-1 MFPYNGRPTEEFLR
+1 
-15 EYRRKLN
+15 
-22 ELQELME
+22 
-29 SQGLKMEI
+29 
-37 KSGGRCIVMP
+37 
-47 EIKARLGK
+47 
-55 VSGNGDVNTDGIGNN
+55 
-70 NINRESTAVD
+70 
-80 NSFMLAY
+80 
-87 SQQYNAKA
+87 
-95 DSSEDNLESET
+95 
-106 VYETYDDYLEFER
+106 
-119 KLTLIHEAKEN
+119 
-130 GVVIDFGSDF
+130 
-140 LDLTP
+140 
-145 VEEERLLYKEEAQLY
+145 
-160 GRFCQE
+160 
-166 VIRRLYGAESKVLAW
+166 
-181 KRITSDYNCK
+181 
-191 RLVPELYNL
+191 
-200 KGPRKE
+200 
-206 RALREWL
+206 
-213 RIYHET
+213 
-219 NLDMYA
+219 
-225 LIHKSKG
+225 
-232 KYKERKIS
+232 
-240 YQEQQYLLHLLLNP
+240 
-254 NRIKI
+254 
-259 GSAIV
+259 
-264 NLKQMAR
+264 
-271 NGIIESQANERTL
+271 
-284 RRWCEEWAARH
+284 
-295 PAEWHQARDG
+295 
-305 SKFVSENLIKSI
+305 

-323 LQVGQVWV
+323 LEVGQVWV

-387 INCSQIADNNSGA
+387 INCAQIADNNSGT

-418 KLFNERWEEHD
+418 KLFHERWEEHD
-429 LNQELGGIFP
+429 LNKELGGIFP

-487 LNRNEVWAKKLYAGK
+487 LNRNEVWAKKLYTGK

-566 RGEGIRLDKKVYWHR
+566 RAEGIRLDKKVYWHR

-620 AQHPFIEVSMDK
+620 AQHPFIEVSMDQ

-669 ALLKNSAA
+669 KILNNSTS

-698 ALPKDSDEII
+698 APPKDNDEII
-708 DEMTRKAML
+708 EEMVRKAML
-717 NLPKHPDMLSPEERD
+717 RLPKHPDMMSPEDQEQIDPKEKEILAEQERD
-732 MLDAKEKVRLAELEI
+732 
-747 NRIIEEEIKASF
+747 RIILKEIKESF
-759 DRIGLDY
+759 HRIGLEY
-766 NDSNG
+766 QSGNDKPAMEFAIG
-771 EMPITMKIAF
+771 F
-781 SKTARE
+781 SQTARE
-787 HYKSRQTSSAEQS
+787 YYKAQQRAQAEQEAS
-800 ETTDN
+800 DEDEATSASATNDATGIDAEDHDPAETIIN
-805 PSSRPFSDAIEPA
+805 
-818 TEQTENNEPIENAI
+818 TEELPDENQAQVEAKNA
-832 LNKTEISEENKQIQ
+832 
-846 AEEEKEQSPFAHLS
+846 QSPFAHLS
-860 RAELFDLIGI
+860 RAELLKRIGI
-870 NK
+870 N